1 MIHQEAVD
9 FDFRSKS
16 LILVLTMF
24 LVATITRTTII
35 IVIMLLLGIY
45 LSIQG
50 QKKAAIRGCAVVL
63 FVSGLKY
70 IAKGNGLT
78 ALMPDMFLF
87 IIVRITL
94 MVMAGQ
100 PFIGMPPGEAIAVF
114 KKIKAPIFFALPI
127 TFLLR
132 FLPTIRSEFS
142 NVYKALRLRGLLSIK
157 KPLRTLEYMLVPIM
171 FRASKVSEELAASAE
186 TRGIANPGIHTSRRE
201 IRFRRRDGVL
211 CIIGLLWSI
220 GFIVWQGG

>member
-1 MIHQEAVD
+1 MTTQRTIL

-16 LILVLTMF
+16 LILIFTML
-24 LVATITRTTII
+24 LVAIITRTTII
-35 IVIMLLLGIY
+35 ITIMALLSIY
-45 LSIQG
+45 LIVQG
-50 QKKAAIRGCAVVL
+50 QKKAAIRGCSVV
-63 FVSGLKY
+63 VVISGLKY
-70 IAKGNGLT
+70 LSMGNGLT
-78 ALMPDMFLF
+78 VLMPDMFLF

-100 PFIGMPPGEAIAVF
+100 PFIGMPPGEAIAIF
-114 KKIKAPIFFALPI
+114 KKIKAPDFLALPI

-157 KPLRTLEYMLVPIM
+157 RPLRMLEYMLVPVM

-201 IRFRRRDGVL
+201 LLFRRQDILL
-211 CIIGLLWSI
+211 CILGTVATIGLI
-220 GFIVWQGG
+220 IWQGV